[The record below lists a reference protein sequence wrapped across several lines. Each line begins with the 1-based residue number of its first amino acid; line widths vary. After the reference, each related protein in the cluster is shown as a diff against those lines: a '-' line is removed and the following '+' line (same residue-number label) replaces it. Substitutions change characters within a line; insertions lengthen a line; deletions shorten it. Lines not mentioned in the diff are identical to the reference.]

1 MFDNFWLQFGG
12 MGMVHLP
19 HEKGWHRVGLGWLQ
33 DVTVQFGFL
42 IRGNGMELDLTPDSD
57 TGAIY
62 RTGTCFWI
70 YFFFS

>member
-1 MFDNFWLQFGG
+1 
-12 MGMVHLP
+12 MV

-62 RTGTCFWI
+62 IGQGPVSGIT
-70 YFFFS
+70 FSSLSLT